1 MNPPRPARVLLDTII
16 SNLPTD
22 YNISAIVQT
31 AAKEDEPRA
40 SGGSCD
46 VTLGE
51 FAWNVFERNHGLWG
65 RYRGART
72 GNEDS
77 MRPISIKIAIK
88 RARAHA
94 LYNPLEDEREKVIT
108 VRLHSISLT
117 PKDAFLT
124 CKVFRRGTPERL
136 ESGQPWT
143 MSIFC
148 VFLAMRM
155 NMRHFPP

>member
-1 MNPPRPARVLLDTII
+1 MNPQLPAKVLLDTII

-22 YNISAIVQT
+22 YNISAIVNT

-51 FAWNVFERNHGLWG
+51 FAWNVLERNHGLWG
-65 RYRGART
+65 RWRGVRT

-88 RARAHA
+88 RARAHT
-94 LYNPLEDEREKVIT
+94 LYNLPEDKREKFIT
-108 VRLHSISLT
+108 VRLHYVNLLDSLSRF
-117 PKDAFLT
+117 PHVQSRYFVEVRQRDWNLGKIGPRQYFA
-124 CKVFRRGTPERL
+124 
-136 ESGQPWT
+136 SPWLCGRT
-143 MSIFC
+143 
-148 VFLAMRM
+148 
-155 NMRHFPP
+155 